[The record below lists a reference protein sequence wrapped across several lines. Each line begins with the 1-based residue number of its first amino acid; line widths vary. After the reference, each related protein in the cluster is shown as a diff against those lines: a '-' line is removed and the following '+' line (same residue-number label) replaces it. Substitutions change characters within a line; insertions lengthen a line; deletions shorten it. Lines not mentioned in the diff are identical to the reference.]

1 MADKTSIPPK
11 AGSKTSTPIKSESKT
26 NGAKTKKKAGVI
38 VSEHGRA
45 YITATFNNT
54 LVTITNREGNAI
66 SWGSSGSSGFKGTR
80 KSTPYAATIAV
91 ENAVRKAAEKGLK
104 TVEVYIKGPGSG
116 RDSALRAIRTG
127 GLSISLISDITPIP
141 HNGPRPKKKRR
152 I

>member
-1 MADKTSIPPK
+1 MAEE
-11 AGSKTSTPIKSESKT
+11 TSTPIKSGSKISKT
-26 NGAKTKKKAGVI
+26 LGAKTKKKAGV
-38 VSEHGRA
+38 VVPEHGRA

-54 LVTITNREGNAI
+54 LITITNREGDAI